1 MQEISPNQA
10 YLQKFFENYGLNPD
24 INLILQQ
31 TTETFKKEDWDIAF
45 KKIPRSLS
53 KSKFLYIFVKPESET
68 INAIYIGKSTTKNL
82 NRLIQHRDGLNEIST
97 VRDEKSNQ
105 FYMRMNTKFFED
117 KLNLPLFLCIFKWN
131 SQRAINNLFPFLME
145 FSLSN
150 AEAGLI
156 SDIAYKFPSSILNH
170 EFVSRLKWSKKDLT
184 LKKIPNKL
192 EISIKGN
199 DPISLWNNF
208 CHEWFLIDSNDI
220 NNVKGKKNDEIKLFE
235 TKPSSSEVNVLKR
248 PNGFKY
254 LAKSLGMKKLII
266 NSVKIVKKTYDY
278 YSLSNNMLK
287 SFDLDLNNEI
297 SLFSDGLIYMVYFLR
312 SDIQKNPEFNYIQ
325 TKSEIIPIYIGKTE
339 TLGRNGTFSAN
350 LKGIPEG
357 KNQNY
362 FARWGYDDARHI
374 GGLSLRF
381 FEIPNKYPSTNY
393 EEWIEIMFDAQKR
406 KKGIPILKVPVYF
419 MMKPWFPY
427 NISFCDKIG
436 IFTPELE
443 TLLIALTRELF
454 PNVLGK
460 KQGR

>member
-1 MQEISPNQA
+1 MHEISQNQA
-10 YLQKFFENYGLNPD
+10 YLLKFFEHYGLYPD
-24 INLILQQ
+24 ISLILQQ
-31 TTETFKKEDWDIAF
+31 TTEKFKKEHWDIAF

-53 KSKFLYIFVKPESET
+53 KSKFLYIFVKSESQT
-68 INAIYIGKSTTKNL
+68 INAIYIGKSTTKNM
-82 NRLIQHRDGLNEIST
+82 NRLNQHRDGLNEISA
-97 VRDEKSNQ
+97 VRDEESNQ
-105 FYMRMNTKFFED
+105 FYRRMYSKFFDD
-117 KLNLPLFLCIFKWN
+117 KSNLSLFLCLFKWN
-131 SQRAINNLFPFLME
+131 SKRPIINLFPFLIE

-156 SDIAYKFPSSILNH
+156 SDIAYKFPLSILNH
-170 EFVSRLKWSKKDLT
+170 EFVSRLKWSKKNLS

-192 EISIKGN
+192 EISIEGN

-208 CHEWFLIDSNDI
+208 CNEWFLIDSNDI
-220 NNVKGKKNDEIKLFE
+220 KNLKGKKNAKIELFE
-235 TKPSSSEVNVLKR
+235 TKTNSNEVKVLKR
-248 PNGFKY
+248 PNGFQY
-254 LAKSLGMKKLII
+254 LAKSSEMKNQII
-266 NSVKIVKKTYDY
+266 NSVKIVKETYDY
-278 YSLSNNMLK
+278 YSLSNNMLEP
-287 SFDLDLNNEI
+287 FDSGQNNEI
-297 SLFSDGLIYMVYFLR
+297 PLFSDGLIYMVYFLR
-312 SDIQKNPEFNYIQ
+312 SDIEKIPEFNYIQ

-357 KNQNY
+357 KNHNY

-393 EEWIEIMFDAQKR
+393 ERWIEIMFDARKR